1 MAMRSSAPV
10 VVPGIERTE
19 LRRKPRIAAGLRATA
34 SPDPGLPPETPGE
47 QEQHQSTAATV
58 RPICL
63 LKGRRSADFSQG
75 QFALFAH
82 EIKDIASKQLHE
94 HMNELN
100 VTADERAA
108 FLSLH

>member
-1 MAMRSSAPV
+1 MA
-10 VVPGIERTE
+10 
-19 LRRKPRIAAGLRATA
+19 IAACLRAAA

-63 LKGRRSADFSQG
+63 LKGRRSADCAQG
-75 QFALFAH
+75 EFALFAH

-94 HMNELN
+94 YMNELN